1 MYLALMAQGAISV
14 TELWDLPVPLRER
27 YSKII
32 QDWHKQVM
40 KLNQQF
46 LKAGGARCPFFGK

>member
-14 TELWDLPVPLRER
+14 NELMDLPVPLRQR

-40 KLNQQF
+40 KMYQQMMKSGQF
-46 LKAGGARCPFFGK
+46 KCPFFGK

>member
-1 MYLALMAQGAISV
+1 M
-14 TELWDLPVPLRER
+14 PVPLRER

-40 KLNQQF
+40 NLNQQMM
-46 LKAGGARCPFFGK
+46 KAGQFKCPFLGK

>member
-1 MYLALMAQGAISV
+1 MYLALMAQGAITVSQ
-14 TELWDLPVPLRER
+14 LWDLPVPLRER

-40 KLNQQF
+40 NLNQQMM
-46 LKAGGARCPFFGK
+46 KAGQFKCPFLGK